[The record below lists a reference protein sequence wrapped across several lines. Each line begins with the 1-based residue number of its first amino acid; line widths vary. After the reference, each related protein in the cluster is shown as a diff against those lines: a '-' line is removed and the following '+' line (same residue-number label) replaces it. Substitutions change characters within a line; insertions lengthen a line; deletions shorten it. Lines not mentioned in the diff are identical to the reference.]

1 MPYADIA
8 IRNGERPESFPRPYE
23 DSGAVERKKVL
34 KEVYAAY
41 LAAFGSREKALE
53 MISKT
58 PPFSSFEEIT
68 QL

>member
-1 MPYADIA
+1 
-8 IRNGERPESFPRPYE
+8 
-23 DSGAVERKKVL
+23 VL

-58 PPFSSFEEIT
+58 PPFSNFEEIT